1 MSHNAGN
8 QSRRKCERGKSFLL
22 FRLQSE
28 RLLLGTS
35 KPLPAKME
43 TVWQLLPFGCGPSI
57 SLCMPLYSQLEPPR
71 LTTSLDWAASASEWA
86 QLVPIGSLWKAVE
99 SEPHKISESL
109 PKFCSHSYTLA
120 FLFPRRTCFLPAKR
134 IPVPCRTNTDP
145 KDVKLEKQ
153 RGRAKENGTRI
164 EKGSGTGGGRGRR
177 RASFLQP
184 EKRSCRN

>member
-109 PKFCSHSYTLA
+109 PSFVAILTRLLSCSRDEHASCQPSA
-120 FLFPRRTCFLPAKR
+120 FLFPVEQTQIPRTS
-134 IPVPCRTNTDP
+134 N
-145 KDVKLEKQ
+145 
-153 RGRAKENGTRI
+153 
-164 EKGSGTGGGRGRR
+164 
-177 RASFLQP
+177 
-184 EKRSCRN
+184 